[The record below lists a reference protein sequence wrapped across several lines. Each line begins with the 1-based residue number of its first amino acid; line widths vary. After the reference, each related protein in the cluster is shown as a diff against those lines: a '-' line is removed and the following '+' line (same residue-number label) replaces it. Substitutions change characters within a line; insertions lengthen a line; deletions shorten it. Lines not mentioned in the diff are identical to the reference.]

1 MIRQF
6 LSRLV
11 LAAAL
16 AAVLAGLGACS
27 NGNNNNT
34 QTTAVGIGVGLSA
47 SGTTNLTPGGSV
59 TLTATVYN
67 DAASKGVTWSLSGLG
82 TLSAKTKTQVTY
94 TAPSS
99 LNGVSSATITAISVS
114 DTTKYANGT
123 VVTNGSPVLQA
134 SSSLPANQNVGYSTG
149 ISVQGGV
156 APYAWLVVAG
166 KLPPGLALSSSSG
179 SVVGISGTPT
189 AIGTWTFTMQ
199 VTDSNSRVDKRVY
212 SLIVNPQPSCL
223 LSGTYAY
230 KLNGFSQNGVP
241 AVRAGTFSVNS
252 NGDVTGV
259 QDLKADIG
267 TYVGQQVTSGKCRNQ
282 IGNRG
287 EITFVSKT
295 GTLVFNWALFT
306 ALDEGFM
313 QELDSSGIAGTAN
326 FARIDAAATLGDRY
340 AIGLVGSDAKAVRL
354 GVAGQFAVSPA
365 GQITSGSVDDTGALG
380 YRQAAVTGSLTAPG
394 ATDAF
399 GVVAPGRGTLTLT
412 ANGATHKYVYY
423 AVSGS
428 ANGRRLFLMS
438 ADPSGGPILVGDM
451 RPQLGS
457 FGLESLA
464 PAASSSPT
472 VQVEVPAIFEYVTAA
487 GTHYPTTQVGLGRL
501 SAANQTKKTVGFVLD
516 VASGTS
522 VTYDA
527 PFTASYDVSSSGR
540 VTLSFGSSSS
550 PQTFAGYLYGTSAGF
565 LVETTAGNTGGYALL
580 EPQRDLPFT
589 QFPGGVY
596 IGTTVLPG
604 TISPLSL
611 LPTQTVQSGAFGG
624 NMSGQYALD
633 SSTGRGLGQV
643 SRSLFGGTG
652 LVFYIVDNT
661 KIVLMGNGANAI
673 NPMLGWLDY

>member
-1 MIRQF
+1 MIRQV
-6 LSRLV
+6 LSRPVLASVLLV
-11 LAAAL
+11 LL
-16 AAVLAGLGACS
+16 TGLGACS
-27 NGNNNNT
+27 NGSNNNN

-47 SGTTNLTPGGSV
+47 SGTTSLTPGGSV

-67 DAASKGVTWSLSGLG
+67 DSASKGVTWSLSGLG
-82 TLSAKTKTQVTY
+82 TLSGKSKTQVTY

-99 LNGVSSATITAISVS
+99 LNGVGSATITALSVA
-114 DTTKYANGT
+114 DTTKYANAT
-123 VVTNGSPVLQA
+123 VVTNGSPQLQP

-166 KLPPGLALSSSSG
+166 QLPPGLTLGTSTG
-179 SVVGISGTPT
+179 SVVGISGTPK
-189 AIGTWTFTMQ
+189 AVGSWTFTMQ

-212 SLIVNPQPSCL
+212 TLNVNPQPSCL

-230 KLNGFSQNGVP
+230 KLNGFSKNGVP

-252 NGDVTGV
+252 NGDVTGI
-259 QDLKADIG
+259 QDVKSDLG
-267 TYVGQQVTSGKCRNQ
+267 TTIGQQVTSGKCHNQ

-287 EITFVSKT
+287 DITFTSSS

-313 QELDSSGIAGTAN
+313 QELDGAGIAGTAN
-326 FARIDAAATLGDRY
+326 FAKIDSAAVLGNLY
-340 AIGLVGSDAKAVRL
+340 AFGLVGSDANAVRL
-354 GVAGQFAVSPA
+354 GVAGQLAVSPA
-365 GQITSGSVDDTGALG
+365 GQITSGTVDDTGALG
-380 YRQAAVTGSLTAPG
+380 YRDATVTGSLTSPG

-399 GVVAPGRGTLTLT
+399 GIAAPGRGTLTMT
-412 ANGATHKYVYY
+412 VKGVSHKYVYY
-423 AVSGS
+423 AVSGT

-438 ADPSGGPILVGDM
+438 ADPTGGPVLVGDM
-451 RPQLGS
+451 RPQLGP

-464 PAASSSPT
+464 PAAASTPT
-472 VQVEVPAIFEYVTAA
+472 VQAEVPAIFEYVAA
-487 GTHYPTTQVGLGRL
+487 TGTHYPTTQVGLGRL
-501 SAANQTKKTVGFVLD
+501 TAADQTKKTLALVLD
-516 VASGTS
+516 VASGAS

-527 PFTASYDVSSSGR
+527 PFTATYGVSSTGR
-540 VTLSFGSSSS
+540 VTLSFGSTTS

-565 LVETTAGNTGGYALL
+565 LVETTAGNAGGYALL
-580 EPQRDLPFT
+580 EPQRNFPFT
-589 QFPGGVY
+589 QFPGGVF
-596 IGTTVLPG
+596 IGTTILPG

-633 SSTGRGLGQV
+633 ATTGRGLGQV

-652 LVFYIVDNT
+652 LVFYIVDDT